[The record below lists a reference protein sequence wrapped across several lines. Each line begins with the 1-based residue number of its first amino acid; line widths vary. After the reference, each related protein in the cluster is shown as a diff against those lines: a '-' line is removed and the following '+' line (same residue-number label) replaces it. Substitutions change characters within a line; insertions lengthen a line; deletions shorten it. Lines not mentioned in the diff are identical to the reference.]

1 MYTKTGDTEKVAQY
15 ISDVVGIPS
24 TSCYYRLLPAD
35 KMNWIRTQQHTTG
48 AAGGYP
54 TTATTTPAAV
64 MTMSPFAELPTH
76 DDTPTTFVGQNL
88 SETSEK
94 GFGVRKTRSKTSQA
108 VLSPARFFSADKTA
122 HQVLMVGDGINDSTA
137 LASAAVGVAMGAG
150 GSAMAVTAADVVLM
164 TENLMMIPA
173 AVQMCRSARAAMI
186 QNCSFALGIK
196 VVAIVLAVLGKLCLY
211 CKRLQLFN
219 FTFMLIFVTLFRYTL
234 KSGYLKFW
242 HAILI
247 DLGSLLVVVL
257 NGTKL
262 LRNKAFEAASSSK
275 TAAVGAARGAKL
287 ESVEQKQSKMNV
299 VLGLVDSRTAYNPIH
314 DL

>member
-1 MYTKTGDTEKVAQY
+1 VASDFPLPMYTKTGDTEKVAQY

-76 DDTPTTFVGQNL
+76 DDTPPTFVGQNL

-108 VLSPARFFSADKTA
+108 VLSPARIFSADKTA

-196 VVAIVLAVLGKLCLY
+196 VVAIVLAVLG
-211 CKRLQLFN
+211 
-219 FTFMLIFVTLFRYTL
+219 
-234 KSGYLKFW
+234 YLKFW